1 MFISRRSTGY
11 DSNGKY
17 SPENAQTK
25 VFAITLQWG
34 YAGEHT
40 L

>member
-1 MFISRRSTGY
+1 MIAMG
-11 DSNGKY
+11 NIA
-17 SPENAQTK
+17 PENAQTK
-25 VFAITLQWG
+25 VFAIMLQWG